1 MRTIWQALRSLAVVS
16 TLAGC
21 VTHPPGIGE
30 PIAWRELPGWNA
42 ERPAEAWPQLL
53 LTCERMAAR
62 EDHWRRLCSDATL
75 FRDPDDDIARAFF
88 ETRFAPHIVRTPDG
102 DTGLVTGY
110 YEPLL
115 DGRREKSD
123 RFRFPIYGAPN
134 DLVTVD
140 LGALYPELSG
150 RRLRGRLVGKR
161 VVPYLDRAEIEAQR
175 APLPAPVLAWVDDP
189 VALFFLHIQGSGRV
203 RFADG
208 TTLRVGYVDQNG
220 HPYIA
225 IGRTLV
231 ERGAL
236 APEAVDMP
244 AIRAWLAANPDQA
257 ASVLQTNPSYIFF
270 ASRDANL
277 PGPLGALEV
286 PLLAERAA
294 AVDPKHIPLGS
305 PVWID
310 TTLPLANAPYRRLLF
325 ALDTGGAIK
334 GPVRADVFFGY
345 GNEAEDRAG
354 RMKQPGRVFAL
365 LPAAR

>member
-1 MRTIWQALRSLAVVS
+1 MAGLLA
-16 TLAGC
+16 LAGC
-21 VTHPPGIGE
+21 VTRGPGVGE
-30 PIAWRELPGWNA
+30 AIQWAELPGWHDA
-42 ERPAEAWPQLL
+42 SAAAAWPQLM
-53 LTCERMAAR
+53 LTCAR
-62 EDHWRRLCSDATL
+62 LAPREPHWRRICDDAAL
-75 FRDPDDDIARAFF
+75 FPDPNDDIARAFF
-88 ETRFAPHIVRTPDG
+88 ETRFAPHVVRTADG

-115 DGRREKSD
+115 DGRRKRDE
-123 RFRFPIYGAPN
+123 RFRYPLYGAPE
-134 DLVTVD
+134 DLVTVE
-140 LGALYPELSG
+140 LGALYPELDG

-161 VVPYLDRAEIEAQR
+161 VLPYPSRAEIDSQSQ
-175 APLPAPVLAWVDDP
+175 PLSAPVLAWVDDP

-220 HPYIA
+220 HPYVA

-236 APEAVDMP
+236 KPEAVDMP

-257 ASVLQTNPSYIFF
+257 ASVLQSNPSYIFF
-270 ASRDANL
+270 APRDATL

-286 PLLAERAA
+286 PLLPERAA

-305 PVWID
+305 PIWVD
-310 TTLPLANAPYRRLLF
+310 TTLPIDGAPYRRLLF

-345 GNEAEDRAG
+345 GREAEDRAG
-354 RMKQPGRVFAL
+354 RMKQPGRIYAL
-365 LPAAR
+365 LPAPR